1 MSDDKFDKSIEFLM
15 RQIAL
20 VNSPRNGRLYSVAD
34 LILAFSWYARP
45 RCLYQDLRDYMQLP
59 SVSTLQRITSIAKNT
74 SDANL
79 FTSHFSNVEERNR
92 YCIPIVDEIYVKA
105 SLSYRGGTIYGYTET
120 VLLS

>member
-45 RCLYQDLRDYMQLP
+45 RCLYQDLRDYVQLP
-59 SVSTLQRITSIAKNT
+59 SVSTLQRITSIAKNI

-79 FTSHFSNVEERNR
+79 FTSHFSNVE
-92 YCIPIVDEIYVKA
+92 
-105 SLSYRGGTIYGYTET
+105 GGTDIAFP
-120 VLLS
+120 LLMKCT